1 MNIHDM
7 IAAAK
12 ADADRV
18 GHAVWHVLAQLA
30 TGQTT
35 EAELAAEHPLIA
47 EAVQVA
53 DKAMEAK
60 GVPVKAIE
68 TMVLEGVRE
77 ALSAMKDI
85 NATGAAP

>member
-1 MNIHDM
+1 MP
-7 IAAAK
+7 A
-12 ADADRV
+12 RV
-18 GHAVWHVLAQLA
+18 HPQQDDDGRDQQARDGELHPERLRPDI
-30 TGQTT
+30 